1 MKTTIDIHDELLR
14 RARQHAKATGR
25 SLRAVIEDG
34 LRLVLAAPEP
44 QSNYRLPDLSV
55 GDPNAA
61 DPLKAFSWQE
71 LRGTIYGEPESQ

>member
-1 MKTTIDIHDELLR
+1 MKTTIDIHDELLA
-14 RARQHAKATGR
+14 RAKQHAKATGR

-34 LRLVLAAPEP
+34 LRQVLTAPE
-44 QSNYRLPDLSV
+44 SRREYRLHDLSV

-61 DPLKAFSWQE
+61 DPLKAFPWQE

>member
-1 MKTTIDIHDELLR
+1 MKTTIDIHDELLA
-14 RARQHAKATGR
+14 RAKQHAKATGR

-34 LRLVLAAPEP
+34 LRQVLTAPE
-44 QSNYRLPDLSV
+44 SRREYRLHDLSV

-71 LRGTIYGEPESQ
+71 SRGTIYGEPESQ

>member
-1 MKTTIDIHDELLR
+1 MKTAIEIHVELLA

-34 LRLVLAAPEP
+34 LRQVLVAPETRRE
-44 QSNYRLPDLSV
+44 NRLPDLSV

-71 LRGTIYGEPESQ
+71 LRGTIYGEQESQ